1 MKTITYIIGAVGF
14 ILAFVPMCC
23 DVTEC
28 PLLAIP
34 IIFGFLLV
42 VLSSKLEKGWAFG
55 EKENFNSYYRSDDSD
70 DGITWI
76 TDECSRAGRY
86 VDFR

>member
-42 VLSSKLEKGWAFG
+42 VLSSKLEKGWVFG
-55 EKENFNSYYRSDDSD
+55 EKENFNSYYHSDDSY